1 MDDLIDL
8 LTPPTGPDDSAEA
21 HAAAA
26 KVVEARNVLA
36 GIGVRAAADLFLS
49 RAYPPAD
56 RPRAVFPWPGG
67 DTAERATHARPLADG
82 ALLPAAGGYRPA
94 GWRRMHRKIGPMHA
108 DEMTVLVAPT
118 KAGKTGWALSSAES
132 SARAGAPVLYL
143 SAELGPHELVARLLA
158 MRASGSDE
166 GEGIPWFDVLHGRA
180 PEADARA
187 ACDALCDACPD
198 LFLWA
203 PRMAQRGAAEIGNMV
218 RRIVHATGRAPLVV
232 IDYLQRLAP
241 GATLREE
248 VRELSGTLRDL
259 SRPGS
264 EGDGWPGCSTLIL
277 SSTAR
282 TNYATLGSV
291 GALNAARN
299 AGEPLEGL
307 GKESGEIETDAS
319 RVFVLAT
326 DGEVDGDGARDALLV
341 LAVSRTGGEGAYPF
355 RFYGACGRW
364 VEPNDTDARRILEK
378 KPPKNGE
385 GHRPTG
391 TVSVGT
397 NGRGGSRGARK

>member
-1 MDDLIDL
+1 MDDLDAL
-8 LTPPTGPDDSAEA
+8 LTEPEGPDDSAEA
-21 HAAAA
+21 DADAS
-26 KVVEARNVLA
+26 KQLEALTVLA
-36 GIGVRAAADLFLS
+36 PITVRAAADLFLA
-49 RAYPPAD
+49 RAYPPTD
-56 RPRAVFPWPGG
+56 RPMAVFPWPGG
-67 DTAERATHARPLADG
+67 DTAERGSHARPLRDG
-82 ALLPAAGGYRPA
+82 ALLPPPGGYAPK
-94 GWRRMHRKIGPMHA
+94 GWPRMHSKIGPMHA

-118 KAGKTGWALSSAES
+118 KAGKTGWALSAAEA

-158 MRASGSDE
+158 MRASGSDDD
-166 GEGIPWFDVLHGRA
+166 GGGISWSAVLHGRA

-187 ACDALCDACPD
+187 ACDALCADCPD

-203 PRMAQRGAAEIGNMV
+203 PRMAERGAAEIGDMV
-218 RRIVHATGRAPLVV
+218 RRVVLATGRAPLVV

-248 VRELSGTLRDL
+248 VRALSGTLRDL

-264 EGDGWPGCSTLIL
+264 EGADWPGCSTLIL

-282 TNYATLGSV
+282 TNYEKLGSV
-291 GALNAARN
+291 GALNVARN

-326 DGEVDGDGARDALLV
+326 DGDVDGAGARDALVV

-364 VEPNDTDARRILEK
+364 VEPTDADARRIREK
-378 KPPKNGE
+378 KPPATD
-385 GHRPTG
+385 HRPSG
-391 TVSVGT
+391 TRPIDT
-397 NGRGGSRGARK
+397 RGRGGRSKAQK

>member
-1 MDDLIDL
+1 MDDL
-8 LTPPTGPDDSAEA
+8 LTPPPGPDDSAEA
-21 HAAAA
+21 HAEAA
-26 KVVEARNVLA
+26 KKIEDRNALDA
-36 GIGVRAAADLFLS
+36 ISVRAAADLFLS

-67 DTAERATHARPLADG
+67 DTAERAAQARPLANG
-82 ALLPAAGGYRPA
+82 VLLPDAGGYRPT
-94 GWRRMHRKIGPMHA
+94 GWGRLHRGIGPMHA

-158 MRASGSDE
+158 MRASGSDND
-166 GEGIPWFDVLHGRA
+166 GGIPWSAVLHGRA
-180 PEADARA
+180 PEDDART

-203 PRMAQRGAAEIGNMV
+203 PRMAQRGSAEIANMV
-218 RRIVHATGRAPLVV
+218 RRVVHTTGRAPLVV

-248 VRELSGTLRDL
+248 VRALSGTLRDL

-264 EGDGWPGCSTLIL
+264 EGDAWPGCSTLIL

-282 TNYATLGSV
+282 GNYATLGSV
-291 GALNAARN
+291 GALNVARS

-319 RVFVLAT
+319 RIFVLAT
-326 DGEVDGDGARDALLV
+326 DGDVDGDGGRDALVV

-364 VEPNDTDARRILEK
+364 VEPKDRDAQRIREK
-378 KPPKNGE
+378 KPPKQANTESKRRGKGRPSDYPP
-385 GHRPTG
+385 GH
-391 TVSVGT
+391 
-397 NGRGGSRGARK
+397 GA